1 LKFSLEPLVTV
12 QMVLKVGTLVLCC
25 DDSWCCGGGGSGLG
39 SAFGWI
45 VWEFDVG
52 CVICNGGE
60 G

>member
-1 LKFSLEPLVTV
+1 VTV